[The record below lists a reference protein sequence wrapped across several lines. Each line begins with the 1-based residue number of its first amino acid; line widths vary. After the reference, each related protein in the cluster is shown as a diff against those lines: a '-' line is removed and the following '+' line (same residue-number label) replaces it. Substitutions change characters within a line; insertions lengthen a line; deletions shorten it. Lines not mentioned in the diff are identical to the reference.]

1 MTSINRKAAAINT
14 PDTAAMRG
22 SSVDSIIPHMR
33 MGSMSVRAVD
43 RNSDTGTLSIEAM
56 KARNA
61 PAKMPG
67 AISGR
72 VTRRSV

>member
-1 MTSINRKAAAINT
+1 M
-14 PDTAAMRG
+14 
-22 SSVDSIIPHMR
+22 PHMR
-33 MGSMSVRAVD
+33 IGSMSVRAVD

-67 AISGR
+67 AISGS
-72 VTRRSV
+72 VTRRKV